1 MSIDSDDSYSKL
13 IEKYAGYWVLKKNN
27 KVIFADKDF
36 SIVMKKGDE
45 LGLSSEES
53 EVLFIE
59 TGDAVFY

>member
-45 LGLSSEES
+45 LGLSPDES

-59 TGDAVFY
+59 TGDAVF